1 MGRGARHYCRTLSR
15 GVAASPRRHQPPAA
29 AADGAGVTRCYKRL
43 RPLVAKCT
51 KISANSVYHTGP
63 AHGRRPLPGHL
74 LGVPILFVLEKFF
87 MKSLFVR
94 SGLAL
99 LCAVALASCG
109 GSGGGSM
116 LLSGAITGLT
126 KTGLVLTN
134 GSETVT
140 PLPGDAS
147 FQFPNLISVN
157 DSFDIEIKSQP
168 TGAVCKI
175 ANNVNTANI
184 YTVQQT
190 VVSCTTN
197 TWTLGGV
204 VNGLKS
210 TGLLISNGSDVVSPT
225 PSATTPGAQVPFRFP
240 SRWPTAPPSA

>member
-1 MGRGARHYCRTLSR
+1 
-15 GVAASPRRHQPPAA
+15 
-29 AADGAGVTRCYKRL
+29 
-43 RPLVAKCT
+43 
-51 KISANSVYHTGP
+51 
-63 AHGRRPLPGHL
+63 
-74 LGVPILFVLEKFF
+74 

-116 LLSGAITGLT
+116 LLSGAIVGLT
-126 KTGLVLTN
+126 KGGLVLSN
-134 GSETVT
+134 GAETVT
-140 PLPGDAS
+140 PLAGDTA

-168 TGAVCKI
+168 TGAVCHL
-175 ANNVNTANI
+175 ASNVNTANI

-190 VVSCTTN
+190 VVTCVTN

-210 TGLLISNGSDVVSPT
+210 TGLLLSNGSDVVSPT
-225 PSATTPGAQVPFRFP
+225 PSATTPGAPVAFAFP
-240 SRWPTAPPSA
+240 IKVADGAAFGVTVLSQPLTGSCAISTANNVGTMPAGNALGLVVNCN

>member
-1 MGRGARHYCRTLSR
+1 
-15 GVAASPRRHQPPAA
+15 
-29 AADGAGVTRCYKRL
+29 
-43 RPLVAKCT
+43 
-51 KISANSVYHTGP
+51 
-63 AHGRRPLPGHL
+63 
-74 LGVPILFVLEKFF
+74 

-99 LCAVALASCG
+99 LCAVVLASCG

-116 LLSGAITGLT
+116 LLSGSITGLT
-126 KTGLVLTN
+126 KSGLVLVN

-140 PLPGDAS
+140 PLAGDTA
-147 FQFPNLISVN
+147 FQFPNLIAVN
-157 DSFDIEIKSQP
+157 DSFNITIKTQP
-168 TGAVCKI
+168 TGAVCTI

-190 VVSCTTN
+190 VVTCNTN

-210 TGLLISNGSDVVSPT
+210 TGLLLSNGSDVVSPV
-225 PSATTPGAQVPFRFP
+225 PSATSPGAQVSFVFP
-240 SRWPTAPPSA
+240 VKVADGAAFGVTVLSQPLTGTCAVVTPSNVGTMPAGNYTGLVVNCQ

>member
-1 MGRGARHYCRTLSR
+1 
-15 GVAASPRRHQPPAA
+15 
-29 AADGAGVTRCYKRL
+29 
-43 RPLVAKCT
+43 
-51 KISANSVYHTGP
+51 
-63 AHGRRPLPGHL
+63 
-74 LGVPILFVLEKFF
+74 

-116 LLSGAITGLT
+116 LLSGSITGPLT
-126 KTGLVLTN
+126 KNGLVLVN

-140 PLPGDAS
+140 PAAGDTA
-147 FQFPNLISVN
+147 FQFPNLIAVN
-157 DSFDIEIKSQP
+157 DNFDITIKSQP
-168 TGAVCKI
+168 TGAVCTI

-190 VVSCTTN
+190 LVTCTTN

-204 VNGLKS
+204 VNNLKS
-210 TGLLISNGSDVVSPT
+210 TGLLLSNGSDVVSPT
-225 PSATTPGAQVPFRFP
+225 PAAGGSGAQVGFTFP
-240 SRWPTAPPSA
+240 IKVADGAAFGVTVLSQPLTGTCSVAAPSVGTMPAGNYTNLVVNCQ

>member
-1 MGRGARHYCRTLSR
+1 
-15 GVAASPRRHQPPAA
+15 
-29 AADGAGVTRCYKRL
+29 
-43 RPLVAKCT
+43 
-51 KISANSVYHTGP
+51 
-63 AHGRRPLPGHL
+63 
-74 LGVPILFVLEKFF
+74 LEKFF

-116 LLSGAITGLT
+116 LLSGGITGLT
-126 KTGLVLTN
+126 KSGLVLVN

-140 PLPGDAS
+140 PLPGDTS
-147 FQFPNLISVN
+147 FQFPNLIAVN
-157 DSFDIEIKSQP
+157 DSFNIVIKSQP
-168 TGAVCKI
+168 TGAVCTI

-190 VVSCTTN
+190 LVSCTTN

-210 TGLLISNGSDVVSPT
+210 TGLLLSNGSDVVSPT
-225 PSATTPGAQVPFRFP
+225 PSASTPGATVQFTFP
-240 SRWPTAPPSA
+240 VKVADGAAFGVTVLSQPLTGSCSVAAPSVGTMPAGNYTSLVVNCQ